1 MEKQAAEVKEE
12 ELQRVNEEVQKLKA
26 EMKKY

>member
-12 ELQRVNEEVQKLKA
+12 ELQKVNDEFQKLKA
-26 EMKKY
+26 EIKKY

>member
-12 ELQRVNEEVQKLKA
+12 ELQKVNDEVQKLKA
-26 EMKKY
+26 EIKKY